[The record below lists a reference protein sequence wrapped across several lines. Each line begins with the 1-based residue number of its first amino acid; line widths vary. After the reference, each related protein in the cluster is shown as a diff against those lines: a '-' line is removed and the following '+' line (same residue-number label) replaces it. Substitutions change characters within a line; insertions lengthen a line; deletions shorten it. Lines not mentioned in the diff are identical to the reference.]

1 MKCPKCN
8 TVLQIETR
16 NGKEIRTCNNC
27 EYLEVIKIEEEDNK
41 KDIDET
47 YKQYDLFGNITEVKK
62 VKTSKDSLKIYPLSV
77 FDSKQGKWLQ
87 RKKDWKKMFK
97 FDYEGRKTGITY
109 AGKVGTMINEG
120 ISVFDPVLCELSYK
134 WFCPKNGKILDPFAG
149 GAVRGIVAEHL
160 GFKYTGIDLSEKQIG
175 INNKK
180 AEILKLKPKWIVGN
194 SLDINKLVKD
204 NDFDFFYTC
213 PPYYNLEHYTEDSK
227 DLSNYTSYNNFLKE
241 YKTIIHTSLSKLKN
255 NRFAGIV
262 VGNFRDNDGFV
273 HDFAGDTTRMF
284 EEANFK
290 LYNDCIYLQAIGTAY
305 IRSKSGFKYR
315 KIMKIHQHLLIY
327 YKGITSDIPNVM
339 NK

>member
-180 AEILKLKPKWIVGN
+180 AEILKLKPKKA
-194 SLDINKLVKD
+194 D
-204 NDFDFFYTC
+204 
-213 PPYYNLEHYTEDSK
+213 
-227 DLSNYTSYNNFLKE
+227 
-241 YKTIIHTSLSKLKN
+241 
-255 NRFAGIV
+255 V
-262 VGNFRDNDGFV
+262 VS
-273 HDFAGDTTRMF
+273 T
-284 EEANFK
+284 
-290 LYNDCIYLQAIGTAY
+290 
-305 IRSKSGFKYR
+305 
-315 KIMKIHQHLLIY
+315 
-327 YKGITSDIPNVM
+327 
-339 NK
+339 